1 MESSKESSSL
11 SVTGIVLPQINEMPE
26 RIKASPLKIN
36 KFYNR
41 KDQTPNSKSNFSL
54 QVKHKSTNNFR
65 LEEMEIKV
73 NREQINANQKRMLL
87 GVV

>member
-54 QVKHKSTNNFR
+54 
-65 LEEMEIKV
+65 
-73 NREQINANQKRMLL
+73 
-87 GVV
+87 